1 MIRRGLKRACLVLAI
16 YLVYLVIGAMAPFWQ
31 TPALPSGER
40 VSAPV
45 EELLTDRETPDR
57 AQILETNRSAWTERL
72 RLLSR
77 AEESIV
83 MSTFDMRDGEST
95 RDILSVLYQKAQE
108 GVEVRILVDGISGF
122 LRMGGRPLFETL
134 QAHPNIEIRL
144 YNPITF
150 WTVLTPWTTQG
161 RMHDKYIIVDDLAYI
176 LGGRNTFDY
185 FIGEYPTDHR
195 SLDREVL
202 VYNGGH
208 GAPEGRESSLYQVL
222 DYFHQVWNSEACA
235 PYGGTA
241 GEAEQEEVQ
250 TMLQERYDALTAA
263 EPALFDPSYDYAAH
277 TVETQGVTLLS
288 NPTHIYAKEPVLF
301 AQMMALADRA
311 EESVVLHT
319 PYAVLNDAMAD
330 TLAAV
335 AEEVPVTVMLN
346 AVENGDNVVASSDYR
361 YHRDEVMGTGVQLLE
376 YAGGLSYHGKSMVV
390 DGEIVLIGSYNLDLR
405 STYVDTELMVAVRSP
420 QLAQELLESMEGLH
434 RDCRLASPEGDTVP
448 DGLTI
453 PEAPWTRQAVW
464 TVLGLV
470 LQPFRILV

>member
-16 YLVYLVIGAMAPFWQ
+16 YLVYLVIGATAPFWQ
-31 TPALPSGER
+31 TPELPSGER

-77 AEESIV
+77 AEESIIL
-83 MSTFDMRDGEST
+83 STFDMRDGEST

-208 GAPEGRESSLYQVL
+208 GGPAGRESSLYQVL
-222 DYFHQVWNSEACA
+222 DYFHQVWNSRWCA
-235 PYGGTA
+235 PFEGTP
-241 GEAEQEEVQ
+241 GEGERRETEA
-250 TMLQERYDALTAA
+250 LLSERYGALTAEHPGLLA
-263 EPALFDPSYDYAAH
+263 PGFDYSGCTA
-277 TVETQGVTLLS
+277 ETQGVTLLS

-301 AQMMALADRA
+301 AQLVALMEEA

-319 PYAVLNDAMAD
+319 PYAVLNGAMAD
-330 TLAAV
+330 ALTGAADG
-335 AEEVPVTVMLN
+335 VPVTVMLN
-346 AVENGDNVVASSDYR
+346 AVENGDNVVASSDYTW
-361 YHRDEVMGTGVQLLE
+361 HRDQVIGTGVELLE

-390 DGEIVLIGSYNLDLR
+390 DGELLLVGSYNLDLR
-405 STYVDTELMVAVRSP
+405 STYVDTELMLAVRSP
-420 QLAQELLESMEGLH
+420 ELAEELLASMDALH
-434 RDCRLASPEGDTVP
+434 GSCRLAAPGGDVVP
-448 DGLTI
+448 GGLDI
-453 PEAPWTRQAVW
+453 PPPSWAERALWTG
-464 TVLGLV
+464 LGLL
-470 LQPFRILV
+470 LQPVRVLV